1 MSIFERGTSSGHYSF
16 MSLIQD
22 VKNVYVKK
30 MIQSMSKIEEWIFIN
45 VYKTF

>member
-30 MIQSMSKIEEWIFIN
+30 NDSVN
-45 VYKTF
+45 VQDRGMDFYQCL